1 MRMTNSA
8 ASFQAAVEKCLEG
21 EVGAPSYIDDVL
33 IWGDTQEQHDQR
45 ICSVY
50 KRLEDEGFRVQ
61 ESKLILAKERISM
74 LRTIL
79 NAINFGLEITP
90 DPDRTK
96 DFLNLPTPANLKK
109 LQQFLGAANYFATY
123 IPHFSSM
130 AEPLFNLKL
139 KHRNFEWTPDCE
151 SSFQKIKA
159 TVASPQVL
167 VLYDP
172 ACPIHLTTDASTVGL
187 GAMLSIEKEG
197 KIRPVAFASKIMT
210 DTERKYSTP
219 EHGALAVV
227 WACEKFDQY
236 LFRCHFTSHFDQQ
249 SLNSLL
255 TSSDGHEL
263 NFNSQKNF
271 NSMVLG

>member
-151 SSFQKIKA
+151 SSK
-159 TVASPQVL
+159 
-167 VLYDP
+167 
-172 ACPIHLTTDASTVGL
+172 
-187 GAMLSIEKEG
+187 
-197 KIRPVAFASKIMT
+197 
-210 DTERKYSTP
+210 
-219 EHGALAVV
+219 
-227 WACEKFDQY
+227 
-236 LFRCHFTSHFDQQ
+236 
-249 SLNSLL
+249 
-255 TSSDGHEL
+255 
-263 NFNSQKNF
+263 
-271 NSMVLG
+271 